1 MRPNPITIP
10 TDLPD
15 FTRDYLAQLDRA
27 VCASLHAVPPRSSR
41 ALVEGPHGELVEPD
55 PRAWIAGTMHNH
67 TPDGTCKYMLH
78 LYLEILEQTSE
89 KP

>member
-1 MRPNPITIP
+1 MRPDPIAIP

-27 VCASLHAVPPRSSR
+27 VCASLHTVPPRYAS
-41 ALVEGPHGELVEPD
+41 D
-55 PRAWIAGTMHNH
+55 PRAWVAGRMHNH
-67 TPDGTCKYMLH
+67 TPDGTCKYMLD
-78 LYLEILEQTSE
+78 LYLKILEQTSE